1 MCGESCR
8 GRRRNRLARVRRRDD
23 LDGHRADERARQR
36 QHRDAV
42 KAAKGHEPASDAKGT
57 ELLRK
62 LQEIVD
68 KAASLSR
75 ATFRR
80 DATRIL
86 RRIGPIGAAGVD
98 RAGGRHE
105 LACAL
110 GPAENGSRSVVD
122 VDSVT
127 GRYGAG

>member
-1 MCGESCR
+1 
-8 GRRRNRLARVRRRDD
+8 
-23 LDGHRADERARQR
+23 
-36 QHRDAV
+36 V
-42 KAAKGHEPASDAKGT
+42 KAWKCHEPASDAKGM
-57 ELLRK
+57 ELLMK

-68 KAASLSR
+68 KAARLSR

-86 RRIGPIGAAGVD
+86 RKIGPIGARGVD
-98 RAGGRHE
+98 RAGVCHE
-105 LACAL
+105 PACAPE
-110 GPAENGSRSVVD
+110 PAENGSRSVVD

>member
-1 MCGESCR
+1 MKA
-8 GRRRNRLARVRRRDD
+8 GRC
-23 LDGHRADERARQR
+23 
-36 QHRDAV
+36 
-42 KAAKGHEPASDAKGT
+42 HEPASDAKGM

-68 KAASLSR
+68 KAARLSR

-86 RRIGPIGAAGVD
+86 RRIGPIEAAGVD
-98 RAGGRHE
+98 SSGGRHE

-110 GPAENGSRSVVD
+110 GPAENGSGSVVD
-122 VDSVT
+122 VDNVT